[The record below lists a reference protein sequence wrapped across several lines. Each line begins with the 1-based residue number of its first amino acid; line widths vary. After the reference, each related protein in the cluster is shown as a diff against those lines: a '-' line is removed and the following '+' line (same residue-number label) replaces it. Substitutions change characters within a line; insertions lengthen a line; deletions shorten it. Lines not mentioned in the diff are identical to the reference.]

1 MFVKRPSWGD
11 GISWEHHI
19 QEVLDGHRLKGDTI
33 FYKYDENNE
42 ILQHMKK
49 YLGDFKGK
57 KLLDIGSFIGRW
69 IEFYKGAGF
78 DYTAVEQ
85 SSEAVKVALQYHPDD
100 KFLNMMSWD
109 MKFQEEFD
117 MVISM
122 AVLQHNTNEEKKK
135 IIPRIYDA
143 TKFGGIFFMT
153 ESTVINETRTQHTY
167 DGWLKLVEGSGF
179 KFLESW
185 GFNDKLLDEFY
196 LFKKI

>member
-1 MFVKRPSWGD
+1 MINKFGD
-11 GISWEHHI
+11 GISWENHI
-19 QEVLDGHRLKGDTI
+19 KEVLDEYRLKGDAI
-33 FYKYDENNE
+33 FYSYQPESE
-42 ILQHMKK
+42 ILQYMKK
-49 YLGDFKGK
+49 YMNDFKGK
-57 KLLDIGSFIGRW
+57 KLLDCGSFIGRW

-78 DYTAVEQ
+78 DYTAIEQ
-85 SSEAVKVALQYHPDD
+85 SSEAVKVALEYHPND

-109 MKFQEEFD
+109 MKFKEEFD
-117 MVISM
+117 VVISM

-143 TKFGGIFFMT
+143 VKKGGIFFMT
-153 ESTVINETRTQHTY
+153 ESTVDRETITQLTY
-167 DGWLKLVEGSGF
+167 DGWISLVENVGF